1 MLLAFGFAGL
11 GIPELAIILLIVL
24 IFFGAGK
31 LPQVLSQMGKGVKAF
46 KDGMKEGDETVVE
59 AEKLQ
64 SSADLDK
71 ENITEAEE
79 VVQSKSSS

>member
-1 MLLAFGFAGL
+1 M
-11 GIPELAIILLIVL
+11 
-24 IFFGAGK
+24 
-31 LPQVLSQMGKGVKAF
+31 LSQMGKGVKAF